1 MTSEST
7 ATLDDSAVP
16 QLPVGR
22 YLELPGRGVTYF
34 REHPGPQRPASK
46 RVPVVFLFHGWGA
59 TADLNFFR
67 CFETLGKHYRV
78 IAMDARGHGRGIRP
92 KLYFRLEDC
101 ADDAVALA
109 DALGIDTFIPVG
121 YSMGG
126 AIAQLVAHRHP
137 TRTAGL
143 VLCSTAGIFR
153 SEGSPE
159 RAVWNGVM
167 PAIAAALTF
176 TPAAIRQNLLNRFLL
191 VRKEPGT
198 PDWMLREIGRNDPA
212 VVVQAGLALGR
223 FDSSPWLNELG
234 ARGSSGI
241 ETAIVL
247 TTNDHTVPP
256 SRQRRLAAGIPG
268 SHLFEVAADH
278 RAAVTSPQKFLPKLL
293 EALKVVSAGSLRAKS
308 S

>member
-1 MTSEST
+1 M
-7 ATLDDSAVP
+7 L
-16 QLPVGR
+16 
-22 YLELPGRGVTYF
+22 
-34 REHPGPQRPASK
+34 
-46 RVPVVFLFHGWGA
+46 FLFHGWGA

-109 DALGIDTFIPVG
+109 DALGIGTFIAVG

-126 AIAQLVAHRHP
+126 AIAQLVAHRHAE
-137 TRTAGL
+137 RTAGL
-143 VLCSTAGIFR
+143 VLCSTASVFWTGR
-153 SEGSPE
+153 PPE
-159 RAVWNGVM
+159 RTVWSGVM
-167 PAIAAALTF
+167 PAIAAALTL
-176 TPAAIRQNLLNRFLL
+176 TPVAIRQGLLNRFLL

-212 VVVQAGLALGR
+212 IIVQAGLALGR
-223 FDSSPWLNELG
+223 FDSSNWLNELG
-234 ARGSSGI
+234 AGGSSGI

-256 SRQRRLAAGIPG
+256 SRQRKLAAAIPG
-268 SHLFEVAADH
+268 SHMFEVEADH
-278 RAAVTSPQKFLPKLL
+278 RAAVTSPQKFLPQLL
-293 EALKVVSAGSLRAKS
+293 DALKVVSAGSTRT
-308 S
+308 